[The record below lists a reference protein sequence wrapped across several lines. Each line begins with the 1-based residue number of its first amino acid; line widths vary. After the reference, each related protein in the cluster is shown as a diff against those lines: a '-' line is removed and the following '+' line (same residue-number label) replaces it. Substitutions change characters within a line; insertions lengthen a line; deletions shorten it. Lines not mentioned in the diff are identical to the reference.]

1 MAVANTLDYDMPTIT
16 AVKKFY
22 CIGPLK
28 DVPSIWP
35 YEAMFPS
42 LLSDTQYRQ
51 HILLTAFTL
60 LILI

>member
-1 MAVANTLDYDMPTIT
+1 VANTLDYYDKATIT
-16 AVKKFY
+16 TVKKFY
-22 CIGPLK
+22 SIGPLK

-35 YEAMFPS
+35 YKAMFPS
-42 LLSDTQYRQ
+42 LLSDTKYRQ